1 MQCFQPFGTPS
12 LPSCHC
18 KKYLNILA
26 NRVKKKQSWGEKD
39 WGGRGRGLE
48 SFPGRGGAG
57 GPRMVGSPSSH
68 PWRGRLPLSP
78 LTGGFLFFF
87 FFFYFQTFV
96 DFHVF

>member
-1 MQCFQPFGTPS
+1 MQCFWPFGTPS

-26 NRVKKKQSWGEKD
+26 NRVKKKLGAGERKTGEE
-39 WGGRGRGLE
+39 GGGVWKV
-48 SFPGRGGAG
+48 FPGGVVRG
-57 GPRMVGSPSSH
+57 PKDSGSPSSH

-78 LTGGFLFFF
+78 LTGS
-87 FFFYFQTFV
+87 FFYFQTFV

>member
-57 GPRMVGSPSSH
+57 AQG
-68 PWRGRLPLSP
+68 WWLPLQPSLEGAP
-78 LTGGFLFFF
+78 ASFTSHWGFFLLSNIR
-87 FFFYFQTFV
+87 
-96 DFHVF
+96 